1 MARQAK
7 VTTFGEINKGQTFQI
22 VNNGFAGTIYAK
34 RDRWTASV
42 VESSHTDRPLG
53 KIVDIW
59 PDTQVTRCLTT
70 AQKVSRR
77 NRQTVAA

>member
-1 MARQAK
+1 MARQNK
-7 VTTFGEINKGQTFQI
+7 VTTFGEIKQGQTFQI
-22 VNNGFAGTIYAK
+22 VNNGFVGTIYAK

-42 VESSHTDRPLG
+42 AESPHADRPLG
-53 KIVDIW
+53 KIVDIRS
-59 PDTQVTRCLTT
+59 DTQVTRCLTT